1 MYIGLRA
8 EDKQEYLRERGRTM
22 KIRDLSILIGVIG
35 IILMMVVPIPATLLD
50 ILLIL
55 NISIAV
61 MILLIAMNTQDA
73 IDFSIFPTLLL
84 ITTVFR
90 LSLNISTTRLILS
103 KAEAGHVVETFG
115 RFVAGGVL
123 AVGFVVFL
131 ILVVVQFIVITKGS
145 ERVAEVG
152 ARFTLDAMPGKQM
165 SIDAD
170 LNAGMINEQQAKER
184 REKIGKEAD
193 FYGAMD
199 GASKFVKG
207 DAIASIIIVLI
218 NLIAGFI
225 VGMVYHG
232 MGAMESLETY
242 AILTIG
248 DGLVSQIPALLISVA
263 AGIIITR
270 AASEGNMAEDLAKQM
285 LRYPKLLYIVA
296 GTVALL
302 GIATPIPLLTTIP
315 YAAVLAFAGYRLQ
328 KNLNRKM
335 QEEEL
340 LVEEK
345 QIEEVRSPESVISLL
360 HVDPIEFEFGYGLI
374 PLADTQQGGDLL
386 DRIIMIRR
394 QCALEMGLIVPVIR
408 IRDNIQLKPNEYV
421 IKMKGNMVARGELL
435 LHHYLAMS
443 PGFDDDSVTG
453 IETQEPAFGLPALW
467 IDEATKERAEMAG
480 YTVVDPPSVVATHLT
495 EVIKKY
501 AHELIGRQET
511 KALIESVK
519 DSYSALVD
527 ELIPSILSV
536 GDVQKVLSKLLKEK
550 ISIRDLVTIFE
561 TLADYGK
568 FTKDPEVLTEYVRQS
583 LSRQITQQYAS
594 VSEPLK
600 VITVSPAV
608 EKKIAESVQQS
619 DQGSYLAMDPASSQ
633 AIYQRLTEQVN
644 RLVQSGQQPI
654 ILTSPSIRM
663 YLRQL
668 LERSL
673 QDIPVIS
680 YSELEPS
687 IEVQSVGV
695 VNA

>member
-1 MYIGLRA
+1 
-8 EDKQEYLRERGRTM
+8 M
-22 KIRDLSILIGVIG
+22 KIRDLFILVGVIG
-35 IILMMVVPIPATLLD
+35 IVLMMVVPIPTGLLD
-50 ILLIL
+50 FLLIL
-55 NISIAV
+55 NISIAL

-73 IDFSIFPTLLL
+73 LHFSIFPTLLL

-90 LSLNISTTRLILS
+90 LALNISSTRLILS
-103 KAEAGHVVETFG
+103 EADAGHVIETFG
-115 RFVAGGVL
+115 RFVAGGQV
-123 AVGFVVFL
+123 AIGFVVFL

-170 LNAGMINEQQAKER
+170 LNAGLINEQQARER
-184 REKIGKEAD
+184 REKIEKEAD

-218 NLIAGFI
+218 NVIAGFI
-225 VGMVYHG
+225 VGMAYHG
-232 MGAMESLETY
+232 MDVMTSLETY
-242 AILTIG
+242 SILSIG

-263 AGIIITR
+263 AGIVVTR
-270 AASEGNMAEDLAKQM
+270 AASDGNMADDVSKQL
-285 LRYPKLLYIVA
+285 LRYPNLLYIVA

-302 GIATPIPLLTTIP
+302 GIATPIPLISTLP
-315 YAAVLAFAGYRLQ
+315 YAIILAFAGYKLQ
-328 KNLNRKM
+328 SNLERKQ

-340 LVEEK
+340 LVEEQ

-360 HVDPIEFEFGYGLI
+360 QVDPIEFEFGYGLI

-421 IKMKGNMVARGELL
+421 IKLKGNTVARGELL
-435 LHHYLAMS
+435 IHHYLAMS

-495 EVIKKY
+495 EVIKKH
-501 AHELIGRQET
+501 AHELMGRQET
-511 KALIESVK
+511 KALVESVK
-519 DSYSALVD
+519 ETYPALVE
-527 ELIPSILSV
+527 ELIPSIV
-536 GDVQKVLSKLLKEK
+536 GIGDLQKVLAKLLKEK

-568 FTKDPEVLTEYVRQS
+568 YTKDPDVLTEYVRQS
-583 LSRQITQQYAS
+583 LSRQITQQYATAA
-594 VSEPLK
+594 EPLK

-608 EKKIAESVQQS
+608 EKKIADAVQQS
-619 DQGSYLAMDPASSQ
+619 EQGSYLALDPVSSQ
-633 AIYQRLTEQVN
+633 TIYQRLTEQVN
-644 RLVQSGQQPI
+644 RLVQTGQQPI
-654 ILTSPSIRM
+654 ILTSPTIRM

-673 QDIPVIS
+673 QDIPVLS

-695 VNA
+695 VSA

>member
-1 MYIGLRA
+1 
-8 EDKQEYLRERGRTM
+8 M
-22 KIRDLSILIGVIG
+22 KARDLSILVGVIG
-35 IILMMVVPIPATLLD
+35 IVLMMVVPIPKGLLD
-50 ILLIL
+50 ILLII
-55 NISIAV
+55 NISVAI
-61 MILLIAMNTQDA
+61 MILLIAMNTKDA
-73 IDFSIFPTLLL
+73 LHFSIFPTMLLL
-84 ITTVFR
+84 TTIFR
-90 LSLNISTTRLILS
+90 LALNVSTTRLVLS
-103 KAEAGHVVETFG
+103 KADAGHVVETFG
-115 RFVAGGVL
+115 RFVAGGQI
-123 AVGFVVFL
+123 AIGFVVFL

-170 LNAGMINEQQAKER
+170 LNAGLINEQQARER
-184 REKIGKEAD
+184 REKIEKEAD

-225 VGMVYHG
+225 IGMAVHG
-232 MGAMESLETY
+232 FDAMTSLQKY
-242 AILTIG
+242 SILTIG
-248 DGLVSQIPALLISVA
+248 DGLVSQIPALLISTA
-263 AGIIITR
+263 AGIIVTR
-270 AASEGNMAEDLAKQM
+270 AASDGNMADDMSRQL

-302 GIATPIPLLTTIP
+302 GIATPIPLLSTLP
-315 YAAVLAFAGYRLQ
+315 YAAILTFAGYRLQ
-328 KNLNRKM
+328 SNLNRK
-335 QEEEL
+335 QQAEEL

-360 HVDPIEFEFGYGLI
+360 QVDPIEFEFGYGLI

-421 IKMKGNMVARGELL
+421 IKMKGNTVARGELL
-435 LHHYLAMS
+435 IHHYLAMS

-495 EVIKKY
+495 EIIKKY

-511 KALIESVK
+511 KALVESVK
-519 DSYSALVD
+519 ETYPALVE
-527 ELIPSILSV
+527 ELIPSILGV
-536 GDVQKVLSKLLKEK
+536 GDIQKVLSKLLKEK

-583 LSRQITQQYAS
+583 LSRQITQQYANS
-594 VSEPLK
+594 SEPLK

-608 EKKIAESVQQS
+608 EKKIAEAVQQS
-619 DQGSYLAMDPASSQ
+619 DQGSYLAMDPSSSQ
-633 AIYQRLTEQVN
+633 AIYQRLTEQVT

-654 ILTSPSIRM
+654 ILTSPTIRM

-668 LERSL
+668 LERSM

-695 VNA
+695 VSA